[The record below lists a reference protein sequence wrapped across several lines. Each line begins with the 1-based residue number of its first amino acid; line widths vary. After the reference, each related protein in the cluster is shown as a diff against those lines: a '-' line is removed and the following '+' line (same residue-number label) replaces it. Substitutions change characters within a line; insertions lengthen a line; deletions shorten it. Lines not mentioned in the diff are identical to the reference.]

1 MRFARAF
8 SMVRTVMR
16 RATPPAALGLI
27 ATNRYRPVQPCP
39 RQGAPP
45 PARLACA
52 GSRTHTRPARPR
64 AIGHPLPPSP
74 NSYSMCAQIFAQ
86 VSMRAFERGAVRQ
99 WGTCFLRVNDVWG
112 QNFLPGLGPRG
123 RTGPLA
129 GYRVCWGVPQRRCM
143 ARGVSRSPSSA
154 RPTGT
159 AR

>member
-64 AIGHPLPPSP
+64 APWAIFCPGALFH
-74 NSYSMCAQIFAQ
+74 NFCAQI
-86 VSMRAFERGAVRQ
+86 RAGLTPKAIYQINERREVPISIEVAVNAVPN
-99 WGTCFLRVNDVWG
+99 G
-112 QNFLPGLGPRG
+112 NFHLQRDSELNSPR
-123 RTGPLA
+123 
-129 GYRVCWGVPQRRCM
+129 
-143 ARGVSRSPSSA
+143 SRDETSRASPA
-154 RPTGT
+154 VIQ
-159 AR
+159 A

>member
-1 MRFARAF
+1 MPKVRVVCVLWHENLPTRFARAF

-64 AIGHPLPPSP
+64 APWAILCPGALFH
-74 NSYSMCAQIFAQ
+74 NFCAQI
-86 VSMRAFERGAVRQ
+86 RA
-99 WGTCFLRVNDVWG
+99 
-112 QNFLPGLGPRG
+112 GLDD
-123 RTGPLA
+123 
-129 GYRVCWGVPQRRCM
+129 Q
-143 ARGVSRSPSSA
+143 SF
-154 RPTGT
+154 
-159 AR
+159 

>member
-52 GSRTHTRPARPR
+52 GSRTHTCPARLR
-64 AIGHPLPPSP
+64 APWAILCPGALFH
-74 NSYSMCAQIFAQ
+74 NFCAQIRAGLDDQ
-86 VSMRAFERGAVRQ
+86 SLLNEVLNVSWVRVLSLKMRCRGKNFFRGSVPDPVMRPHLWTHPPVGPVRLSPPRA
-99 WGTCFLRVNDVWG
+99 CFRFRD
-112 QNFLPGLGPRG
+112 
-123 RTGPLA
+123 
-129 GYRVCWGVPQRRCM
+129 
-143 ARGVSRSPSSA
+143 
-154 RPTGT
+154 
-159 AR
+159 